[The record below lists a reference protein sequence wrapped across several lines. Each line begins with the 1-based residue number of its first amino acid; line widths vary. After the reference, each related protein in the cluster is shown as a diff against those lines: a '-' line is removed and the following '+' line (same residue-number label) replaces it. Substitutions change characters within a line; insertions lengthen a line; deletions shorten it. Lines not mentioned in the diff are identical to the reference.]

1 MYIYMSKYIY
11 RGTFFRFTH
20 FTSPCLKQSHVIYTV
35 SFLLLLGYCALL
47 SPGRDLKKNNA

>member
-1 MYIYMSKYIY
+1 MYIYMSTYIY

-35 SFLLLLGYCALL
+35 SFLLLLG
-47 SPGRDLKKNNA
+47 